1 MHPLFITGLI
11 LAGVTALAMPYYC
24 KITYKGKSSLTL
36 AVKMILSTLFVV
48 TVILALFSYSP
59 RQGFMYVFPIGFFAC
74 YVGDYI
80 LGRSEHTKDF
90 IAGSCCFALGHA
102 LYAVAFSLAQ
112 KKLFPQI
119 SWFNGFEIGLFLVI
133 VSVMLLI
140 ILLKKPAIDPML
152 VLMFVYC
159 LLVTLMLTKAT
170 GLAIRMLPDAP
181 AMILA
186 PIGGVCFLCSDY
198 MLGMMRFK
206 MHEKTVVFKSVCTVL
221 YYAAQTLIA
230 LSMFILVRY

>member
-24 KITYKGKSSLTL
+24 KITYKGKSNLTL

-48 TVILALFSYSP
+48 TAILAVFSYSP
-59 RQGFMYVFPIGFFAC
+59 RQGFMYVFPVGFIAC

-80 LGRSEHTKDF
+80 LGKSDRSKDF
-90 IAGSCCFALGHA
+90 VAGSCCFAVGHIV
-102 LYAVAFSLAQ
+102 YAVAFSMAQ
-112 KKLFPQI
+112 KKLFPEI
-119 SWFNGFEIGLFLVI
+119 GWFNGFEVGVFVAVVCL
-133 VSVMLLI
+133 MLLI
-140 ILLKKPAIDPML
+140 ILLKKPAVDPL
-152 VLMFVYC
+152 FIAMFIYC
-159 LLVTLMLTKAT
+159 LLAALMLTKAT
-170 GLAIRMLPDAP
+170 GLAFRMLPDAP

-198 MLGMMRFK
+198 MLGMMRFR
-206 MHEKTVVFKSVCTVL
+206 MHGKTVVFKSVCTVL
-221 YYAAQTLIA
+221 YYAAQMLIA